1 MRLSAIFAAIAC
13 ALLCACS
20 TFDGRGRPG
29 SAGFENL
36 LKSVVKIDVWEK
48 SQKDG
53 GSLTVRSIGSGVIMD
68 ADGTILT
75 NAHVVNCYATKIV
88 VTLANLERVRAES
101 VGWDHWTDLALI
113 RLDMEDVRRRGLE
126 FSHAEFGNSADLK
139 SGEVVYAVGTPHG
152 FARTVTRGIIS
163 NASRYFEGTILNRGY
178 ETGNFNTWLQTDA
191 AINPGNSGGPL
202 ALPDGKVV
210 GINTRAYANSNNLG
224 FAVPSNVARGV
235 LDALSKNSTV
245 SRGYIGITPAPL
257 QDMEQFFDVDTN
269 RGVLVQNVDAGSP
282 AADAGIVPGDI
293 ILKINSEGV
302 DGRFPEQL
310 PAIMN
315 RIASSP
321 IGEKIALEIQRNG
334 KILEKYPVCERLES
348 RVGREFSLEKW
359 GAGMQEITTVFKRE
373 AKIKCDSNLM
383 VIGIRRGF
391 PFDLA
396 KIEAGDIILSVN
408 RKKVTT
414 AKELEEIYSKL
425 SGSGSKILVEVQRDS
440 AISFHIVNP
449 ETPAAPKRETK
460 TSKN

>member
-1 MRLSAIFAAIAC
+1 MGLSAIFAAIAC

-20 TFDGRGRPG
+20 SFDGRGRPE

-36 LKSVVKIDVWEK
+36 LQSVVKIDVWEK

-53 GSLTVRSIGSGVIMD
+53 GSLTARSIGSGVIMD
-68 ADGTILT
+68 ADGTVLT

-88 VTLANLERVRAES
+88 VTLANLERVKADFI
-101 VGWDHWTDLALI
+101 GWDHWTDLALI

-163 NASRYFEGTILNRGY
+163 NASRYFEGTILNSGY

-210 GINTRAYANSNNLG
+210 GINTRACANSNIG

-257 QDMEQFFDVDTN
+257 QDMEQFFDVATN

-282 AADAGIVPGDI
+282 AADAGVLPGDI
-293 ILKINSEGV
+293 ILRINSESV

-321 IGEKIALEIQRNG
+321 IGEKIALEILRGG

-396 KIEAGDIILSVN
+396 KIEEGDIILSVD
-408 RKKVTT
+408 RKKITT
-414 AKELEEIYSKL
+414 ADELEKIYSEL
-425 SGSGSKILVEVQRDS
+425 SESGSKILIEVQRDG

-449 ETPAAPKRETK
+449 EAPAAPKRETK

>member
-88 VTLANLERVRAES
+88 VTLANLERVRAEF

-163 NASRYFEGTILNRGY
+163 NASRYFEGTILNSGY

-310 PAIMN
+310 PAIMDY
-315 RIASSP
+315 IARLP
-321 IGEKIALEIQRNG
+321 LGAAVDMDVLRDG
-334 KILEKYPVCERLES
+334 KVLKKSLKTEALES
-348 RVGREFSLEKW
+348 RVGREYALEKW
-359 GAGMQEITTVFKRE
+359 GVGMREITKPFARE
-373 AKIKCDSNLM
+373 EKITSDSKLM

-396 KIEAGDIILSVN
+396 GIEAGDIIMSIN
-408 RKKVTT
+408 RKKLVD
-414 AKELEEIYSKL
+414 SKDL
-425 SGSGSKILVEVQRDS
+425 KAVYDDFCKNPKNMLVEVLRNFS
-440 AISFHIVNP
+440 ISYHIVKP
-449 ETPAAPKRETK
+449 SEK
-460 TSKN
+460 